1 MHKTLIFIL
10 ILCCYGLFFNCKE
23 KVSTDDNFND
33 LHDTLIIDKNFTD
46 LQDTIIKIPDG
57 LMIGS
62 TNFDLDIDKD
72 KTIDLSI
79 LVVKGYSSMFPWSH
93 YIQISPKNDYQLNY
107 SNYIDTSWYWNPT
120 LPAKVF
126 QYWKAI
132 IPKIFDIGEAIKLEG
147 DFTNDSTKIAYYQNP
162 GGANS
167 MYQGD
172 IYRRAWINIGYK
184 YIALR
189 KRKEN
194 VNKLA
199 WIKLKVN
206 SSSVI
211 ILNSCFYNEN
221 KEELII
227 EKY

>member
-1 MHKTLIFIL
+1 MNKTKYLIL
-10 ILCCYGLFFNCKE
+10 ILCCYSLFFNCKKE
-23 KVSTDDNFND
+23 EIRKNE
-33 LHDTLIIDKNFTD
+33 NFTD

-57 LMIGS
+57 LMIGR

-72 KTIDLSI
+72 NTIDLSI
-79 LVVKGYSSMFPWSH
+79 LVVKYYSSMYPWSN
-93 YIQISPKNDYQLNY
+93 YVQISPKNGYQLNY
-107 SNYIDTSWYWNPT
+107 SNYVDTSWYWNPT

-126 QYWKAI
+126 QYGKAI
-132 IPKIFDIGEAIKLEG
+132 IPKIFNTGDTIKVEG
-147 DFTNDSTKIAYYQNP
+147 DFTNDSTKIVYIESP

-167 MYQGD
+167 MYYGG
-172 IYRRAWINIGYK
+172 ISRKAWVNIGYK

-211 ILNSCFYNEN
+211 VLNSCFYDEN

-227 EKY
+227 EEQ

>member
-1 MHKTLIFIL
+1 MTYKKNPMHKTLIFIL
-10 ILCCYGLFFNCKE
+10 ILCCYGLFFNCKKE
-23 KVSTDDNFND
+23 DVA
-33 LHDTLIIDKNFTD
+33 KNENYID
-46 LQDTIIKIPDG
+46 LQDKMIKIPDG

-72 KTIDLSI
+72 NTIDLSV
-79 LVVKGYSSMFPWSH
+79 LVVMSYSSMFPWGYS
-93 YIQISPKNDYQLNY
+93 IQITPKNDYQLSYLNY
-107 SNYIDTSWYWNPT
+107 VDTSWYWNPT

-126 QYWKAI
+126 QYEKSI
-132 IPKIFDIGEAIKLEG
+132 IPKIFNVGDTIKIEG
-147 DFTNDSTKIAYYQNP
+147 NFTVDPTMIVYFQNP

-167 MYQGD
+167 MYHGD
-172 IYRRAWINIGYK
+172 IHRNAWVNIGYK

-189 KRKEN
+189 KRKDN
-194 VNKLA
+194 DIKLA

-211 ILNSCFYNEN
+211 VLNSCYYIEN

-227 EKY
+227 GKQ

>member
-1 MHKTLIFIL
+1 MKKLAYLFL
-10 ILCCYGLFFNCKE
+10 ILCCYGLFFNCKKE
-23 KVSTDDNFND
+23 DGARNENY
-33 LHDTLIIDKNFTD
+33 TD
-46 LQDTIIKIPDG
+46 LKDTIIKIPDG

-72 KTIDLSI
+72 NTIDLSI
-79 LVVKGYSSMFPWSH
+79 LVVKYYSSMYPWSN
-93 YIQISPKNDYQLNY
+93 YVQISPKNGYQLNY
-107 SNYIDTSWYWNPT
+107 SNYVDTSWYWNPT

-126 QYWKAI
+126 QYEKAI
-132 IPKIFDIGEAIKLEG
+132 IPKIFNTGDTIKIEG
-147 DFTNDSTKIAYYQNP
+147 DFTNDSTKIAYNENP

-167 MYQGD
+167 QYYGG
-172 IYRRAWINIGYK
+172 IYMKAWVNIGYK

-189 KRKEN
+189 QRKET

-211 ILNSCFYNEN
+211 VLNSCYYIEN

-227 EKY
+227 EKQ